1 MIHHLKG
8 NIVERTPSY
17 LVIECSGVGYM
28 VNISLNT
35 FSQITSDQQLIYTHF
50 VVREDAQV
58 LYGFVQ
64 KEERMLFL
72 KLISVS
78 GVGASTAQMMLSAY
92 NPQEIVGAIINEDV
106 NFLKSIKGI
115 GAKTAQRVIVDLKDK
130 LEKEDLPVEIFA
142 TAHNT
147 SKDEALS
154 ALIAL
159 GFDRKVSNKVLEK
172 IMTNS
177 PDLKVE
183 ELVKSALKSL

>member
-159 GFDRKVSNKVLEK
+159 GFDRKASNKVLEK